1 MLKHYTKLLLLLLVG
16 CIALTASAQEG
27 YWLSRA
33 DKNGIT
39 TDKAVARASYPK
51 EFKLFTLDITP
62 LRQKLFS
69 ITGRNASARSAVVTL
84 PSANGSMEQ
93 FEVFEASNFEP
104 ALQARF
110 PEIRAFSGKSI
121 TNPGSTLKIS
131 IAPGGVQTM
140 VFRANGNAN
149 EYIEPYSADH
159 TIYSVFKSQRN
170 KGTAPWVCST
180 PDQKLATSLTNGIQ
194 SPLSSTGQ
202 LKTLR
207 LAQSVTAEYSNYFG
221 ATSAAQVALVLAA
234 VNATLTRCNGVYEK
248 DLAVHLNLIANT
260 TNVFYYD
267 PNTDPYSPAATGA
280 AGAWNGQLQS
290 TLTSVIGE
298 ANYDIGHL
306 FGASGG
312 GGNAGCIGCVCT
324 NGSKGSGFTSPANA
338 VPLGDD
344 FDIDYVV
351 HEVGHQLGANHTF
364 SFGLEGT
371 GQNKEVGSGITIM
384 GYAGITGNDVAP
396 HSIDI
401 FHETSIEQIQ
411 VNLATKTCPVTT
423 PLTGINATPVV
434 GALTNY
440 TIPPSTPFVL
450 TGSATDANPGDV
462 LTYCWEQNDNST
474 TSGANSVASPT
485 KTTGPNW
492 LSFSPTTSPAR
503 TCPVLPTILAGNS
516 VTGPLPGGDAGANIE
531 ALSSVSRALNFRLT
545 VRDNRPYNSGTGA
558 VGQTN
563 FGDMAVTV
571 DATNYTPF
579 LITSQNSA
587 VSYIVGSTQTVT
599 WSVGNTT
606 AAPISCA
613 NVKISLS
620 TDGGNTFTTLIAST
634 PNDGTQTFTVPTT
647 PTTTARIK
655 VEAIGNIFFDINNSN
670 ITFALPPNGFVFNAP
685 PAVLSGCPVPT
696 SMQTTLTAS
705 FLGTFTGP
713 VTLTAS
719 GNPAGTTVV
728 FGTNPLS
735 SASASTTVTLTGTN
749 TLANGSYTIS
759 VTGTG
764 TAIPTQTQDIIYT
777 VDPSIAPVI
786 NTQPANLATCAGATA
801 SFSVVASGASAY
813 QWQIS
818 TDAGVTWANITGA
831 TSATYS
837 FATVTADN
845 GKRFRCNVANGCAA
859 VTTTNPAILSIIVL
873 SGGNLTPA
881 NVSACTTT
889 NTTTLTLSGTV
900 GNIIQWERSTDGG
913 TTWTIIANTTPTLT
927 VTNLTQ
933 TSLYRVL
940 VQNPGCTAVYSTTST
955 VTFVPVGLGALSI
968 AANQGIVLCQGD
980 PTLLTVVTPT
990 AAGPCSTASGSI
1002 NIPIS
1007 TGAGADVV
1015 VPAMSVSCAPAGA
1028 VLSSV
1033 AVTLNITHTWD
1044 SDLTVFLK
1052 SPSGRVINLI
1062 NGRGSNGDNFTNT
1075 VISSA
1080 SSTSLSTGVAPF
1092 TGTFAADG
1100 ISTNPP
1106 AGFTQTDATFASFI
1120 TNSPAVNGSWS
1131 LGVRDNAAGD
1141 GGSVNNWSLSLGYNT
1156 LAPVP
1161 AGLTFVWSPAAGLSN
1176 TTTNPVAASPAVSTV
1191 YTVNVANATG
1201 CTGTAS
1207 ISITVNTRPSITAQP
1222 APLVSCEN
1230 STVSF
1235 TAAGA
1240 GTGAALRWQEST
1252 NGGTTY
1258 TDINNGGIYSGA
1270 TTGTLT
1276 LTGVTASMNNNL
1288 YRLSVSGTC
1297 PPVAY
1302 STGAKLT
1309 VNPAPAVVV
1318 TPATGCGGLAGTNG
1332 LLLTASGANSYSWSP
1347 VAGLYTNATATTAY
1361 TGTSTATVYA
1371 APTAFTTYTVTGTN
1385 AATGCTKTAT
1395 ANINYTPTAP
1405 IINPSP
1411 ANICFAD
1418 SIIMLTKAQPNTL
1431 SFTSGA
1437 INVPIIDN
1445 ALAGGKNTISVSGVP
1460 AGASIT
1466 GVVVKMNATHSW
1478 AGDLVVVLKA
1488 PNNQILNLDYCL
1500 SQTNNGSGV
1509 LAPAFANTLVS
1520 SAGGATFGSGTQPY
1534 TGTFKADASTSA
1546 SFFGAPTGPTGFNA
1560 TTGQWKDLYSTPNGS
1575 WTLAWA
1581 DVFGGGDV
1589 GTFTDWS
1596 LDILYQVGTPST
1608 APVWSPAAGL
1618 YTNATA
1624 TIPYVLGT
1632 PRDTV
1637 WAKVPK
1643 TPLPGSYN
1651 YQVTANSL
1659 PSAGAP
1665 IGSAATNFPDNNGFG
1680 LVTFNVKNSNTY
1692 DVMITDIASVVFF
1705 TDAHDVAAFYKPSA
1719 INGAPG
1725 AINEAN
1731 GWKQFGSG
1739 SIIGTGLV
1747 QPFMSGLGLVIPAGA
1762 TYGIAVQASEVGFG
1776 ADIDYST
1783 LAAGTYTFTAGGC
1796 SIVTGTNIGYG
1807 GDLAP
1812 VAPANTPRGFIGSVT
1827 FANVAVPCTSPSR
1840 TITVTI
1846 NDSVKIVSQPVNT
1859 SACQDKTA
1867 TFTVGATGT
1876 GLTYQWQVIL
1886 PGGTSYNNISNGGVY
1901 SGVTSATLS
1910 VSNPPASMDG
1920 YFYRCLVSGITPC
1933 GGKITNAVKLT
1944 VNAFPIVT
1952 IDASPYRKL
1961 FPGLRTTVFSTVGTP
1976 GGTYAWLRNGVA
1988 VSGSTSS
1995 LVVGVDGIGDYSV
2008 KYTDLNGCTST
2019 SNTVSISDSAS
2030 GKVFI
2035 YPNPNG
2041 GQFQVRYYSVNN
2053 NTGLP
2058 RGVNVYDSRGKRV
2071 VTQTYSITAPYSRM
2085 DVDLSNYSTGVYWIE
2100 VVDVN
2105 GNRLAMG
2112 RAEVLR

>member
-1 MLKHYTKLLLLLLVG
+1 MRNFTLRLFVGLVLALFSTWGMAQNLPNVSKITSVVGKLIRVTPKLADIDHTTMYGEPLKITRDKDGIIGISEEGEEKLERRLKNQAKSFIDPLNPGKATNTLSTNTPVTAINQSFDGLTWSLFDPSDNNLAVGANHVIQIINDLSGSKFKIWNKATGAVVGNAAGTILSTVTGVSGAGDPVVVYDQLADRWVLTEFGPSSCCNSLIMAVSVTGDPTGSWKVYQYTDP
-16 CIALTASAQEG
+16 SFFP
-27 YWLSRA
+27 
-33 DKNGIT
+33 D
-39 TDKAVARASYPK
+39 YPK
-51 EFKLFTLDITP
+51 YSVWHNAYYARTSDFNTAGTAYLGA
-62 LRQKLFS
+62 S
-69 ITGRNASARSAVVTL
+69 IYAFDRNAMLAGAPAATMVRVRLLDAGSISYYYMNTIGLDGTTPSSQNGLFAVPDQANSKINIFEFTPNFTTPTSSVVGPLVPISVAPFSAPLGGVA
-84 PSANGSMEQ
+84 Q
-93 FEVFEASNFEP
+93 
-104 ALQARF
+104 Q
-110 PEIRAFSGKSI
+110 
-121 TNPGSTLKIS
+121 GSTATIQTLS
-131 IAPGGVQTM
+131 YRLMYRLSYRNRGGVESILIGHTIAGSPTSLAA
-140 VFRANGNAN
+140 VRWYEFRRTAGAWGLHQQGTIGGSDGNSRLMPGIAMDANGNIAVMYNMCGTTAFPSIKYTARN
-149 EYIEPYSADH
+149 ECDPLGQMTLPEQTIINGTVPH
-159 TIYSVFKSQRN
+159 TGGRWGDYN
-170 KGTAPWVCST
+170 
-180 PDQKLATSLTNGIQ
+180 
-194 SPLSSTGQ
+194 
-202 LKTLR
+202 TLWP
-207 LAQSVTAEYSNYFG
+207 
-221 ATSAAQVALVLAA
+221 
-234 VNATLTRCNGVYEK
+234 
-248 DLAVHLNLIANT
+248 
-260 TNVFYYD
+260 D
-267 PNTDPYSPAATGA
+267 PN
-280 AGAWNGQLQS
+280 
-290 TLTSVIGE
+290 
-298 ANYDIGHL
+298 
-306 FGASGG
+306 
-312 GGNAGCIGCVCT
+312 
-324 NGSKGSGFTSPANA
+324 
-338 VPLGDD
+338 
-344 FDIDYVV
+344 
-351 HEVGHQLGANHTF
+351 
-364 SFGLEGT
+364 
-371 GQNKEVGSGITIM
+371 
-384 GYAGITGNDVAP
+384 
-396 HSIDI
+396 
-401 FHETSIEQIQ
+401 
-411 VNLATKTCPVTT
+411 
-423 PLTGINATPVV
+423 
-434 GALTNY
+434 
-440 TIPPSTPFVL
+440 
-450 TGSATDANPGDV
+450 
-462 LTYCWEQNDNST
+462 
-474 TSGANSVASPT
+474 
-485 KTTGPNW
+485 
-492 LSFSPTTSPAR
+492 
-503 TCPVLPTILAGNS
+503 
-516 VTGPLPGGDAGANIE
+516 
-531 ALSSVSRALNFRLT
+531 
-545 VRDNRPYNSGTGA
+545 
-558 VGQTN
+558 
-563 FGDMAVTV
+563 
-571 DATNYTPF
+571 
-579 LITSQNSA
+579 
-587 VSYIVGSTQTVT
+587 IVGSF
-599 WSVGNTT
+599 WSTAQYGGGSGNATRVANFT
-606 AAPISCA
+606 ITGGAA
-613 NVKISLS
+613 
-620 TDGGNTFTTLIAST
+620 
-634 PNDGTQTFTVPTT
+634 
-647 PTTTARIK
+647 
-655 VEAIGNIFFDINNSN
+655 
-670 ITFALPPNGFVFNAP
+670 TFA
-685 PAVLSGCPVPT
+685 SQPT
-696 SMQTTLTAS
+696 NTI
-705 FLGTFTGP
+705 
-713 VTLTAS
+713 VC
-719 GNPAGTTVV
+719 
-728 FGTNPLS
+728 
-735 SASASTTVTLTGTN
+735 TGT
-749 TLANGSYTIS
+749 
-759 VTGTG
+759 
-764 TAIPTQTQDIIYT
+764 
-777 VDPSIAPVI
+777 
-786 NTQPANLATCAGATA
+786 TA
-801 SFSVVASGASAY
+801 SFSVVANGNPPLTY
-813 QWQIS
+813 QWQRS
-818 TDAGVTWANITGA
+818 NDAGVTWANITGA
-831 TSATYS
+831 TTATYT
-837 FATVTADN
+837 FTAVTADN
-845 GKRFRCNVANGCAA
+845 ASQYRCIATSSCGAG
-859 VTTTNPAILSIIVL
+859 TSNPATLTITTLSQGGTL
-873 SGGNLTPA
+873 SPAAANACGGVNG
-881 NVSACTTT
+881 NS
-889 NTTTLTLSGTV
+889 TTLTLSGYI
-900 GNIIQWERSTDGG
+900 GNILQWERSTDGG
-913 TTWTIIANTTPTLT
+913 TTWAIIANTTPTLT

-940 VQNPGCTAVYSTTST
+940 VQSSGCAAAYSTTGT
-955 VTFVPVGLGALSI
+955 ITFVPVGLGALTI

-1007 TGAGADVV
+1007 TGGAADVV
-1015 VPAMSVSCAPAGA
+1015 VPSMSVSCAPAGA

-1141 GGSVNNWSLSLGYNT
+1141 GGAVNNWSLSLGYNT